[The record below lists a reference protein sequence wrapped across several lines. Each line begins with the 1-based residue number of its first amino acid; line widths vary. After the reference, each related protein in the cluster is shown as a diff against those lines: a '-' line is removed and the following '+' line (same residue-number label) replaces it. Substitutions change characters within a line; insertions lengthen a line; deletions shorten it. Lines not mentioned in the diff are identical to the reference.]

1 MQSHLWF
8 YCGTANSVKNK
19 TIRKVQ
25 SYQLLFASK
34 VTTVSLMSVTAK
46 PKEYLKQ
53 SLKTSSLELRI
64 EYWIKIQYLE
74 LRMEYWIKIQYKMK
88 IRYSKWQSTNPQG
101 SV

>member
-53 SLKTSSLELRI
+53 SLKTSSLELR
-64 EYWIKIQYLE
+64 
-74 LRMEYWIKIQYKMK
+74 MEYWIKIQCKMK

>member
-53 SLKTSSLELRI
+53 SLKTSSLELR
-64 EYWIKIQYLE
+64 
-74 LRMEYWIKIQYKMK
+74 MEYRIKIQYKMK

>member
-53 SLKTSSLELRI
+53 SLKTSSLELR
-64 EYWIKIQYLE
+64 
-74 LRMEYWIKIQYKMK
+74 MEYWIKIQYKMK